1 MFTAKSV
8 GRIVN
13 KLHRPDAILQTPNR
27 GEFQQPNANG
37 QRFTDCDRDLPQ
49 ANRSVFLKVLA
60 SDFGVHTA
68 NATDQE
74 PLLDRLYR
82 ELMRTRDSSGLEFL
96 IDLRAGLLDLSKV
109 EHFHP
114 KTKATAEWLRSKI
127 QDDFSVGNMSCE
139 LVTSSSPPKVLEKIM
154 KYEAV
159 HPVES
164 LDELRKRLLPGRE
177 CFSMFHKSVPHEP
190 YAFVFVSYEK
200 LIQTNVQNILDH
212 PPLVKPED
220 AQAAI
225 FYTITS
231 FHKGLSGIDL
241 ANTLLKHAIGSIQR
255 RFPNIRAFST
265 LSPIP
270 GFRNWLETQLNLAN
284 NGANYSGKD
293 DGGLLLPAEILELQG
308 LGVGDRVLAGF
319 KDLLDR
325 FDEPQ
330 YSEVLKRILMRLCA
344 NYILLEKKRSFA
356 LDPVANF
363 HIRNGACVYQLNWM
377 GDQSAKGIAQSFGIM
392 VNYLYDLPNLIKNNE
407 NYMNSGVIAVADAN
421 GECQWAIDVGRRKK
435 IVQAV
440 VIGPLIS
447 GAKL

>member
-1 MFTAKSV
+1 M
-8 GRIVN
+8 N
-13 KLHRPDAILQTPNR
+13 LQ
-27 GEFQQPNANG
+27 
-37 QRFTDCDRDLPQ
+37 
-49 ANRSVFLKVLA
+49 
-60 SDFGVHTA
+60 
-68 NATDQE
+68 
-74 PLLDRLYR
+74 
-82 ELMRTRDSSGLEFL
+82 
-96 IDLRAGLLDLSKV
+96 DLSKV

-293 DGGLLLPAEILELQG
+293 DGGLLLPAEILALQR

-377 GDQSAKGIAQSFGIM
+377 GDQSAKGIAQSFGMM
-392 VNYLYDLPNLIKNNE
+392 VNYLYDLPNFIKNNE